1 MSKKLT
7 SASEIKAF
15 FKTGLQK
22 VFKLETSSSDAPQ
35 EKIDNSGTEA
45 APAVDSNV
53 YDDEYIDL
61 EFEED
66 LDREQTCDTCCFHR
80 QDGICLLN
88 RPKGKMKCGTF
99 EGVSCNLAKEVVLMN
114 DRLVYSKP
122 VEDEDNKQS

>member
-7 SASEIKAF
+7 SASEIKAMF
-15 FKTGLQK
+15 RSRLQK
-22 VFKLETSSSDAPQ
+22 VFNLETSSSDTPQ
-35 EKIDNSGTEA
+35 EKTQTDQDNNKASST
-45 APAVDSNV
+45 VDNNV

-66 LDREQTCDTCCFHR
+66 LDREQTCDTCCFSR
-80 QDGICLLN
+80 QDGLCLLN

-99 EGVSCNLAKEVVLMN
+99 EGVSCNLAQEVVLMN

-122 VEDEDNKQS
+122 VEETND

>member
-7 SASEIKAF
+7 SASEIMASFKA
-15 FKTGLQK
+15 GLQK

-35 EKIDNSGTEA
+35 EKVQADQNNNEASPTVDN
-45 APAVDSNV
+45 NV

-80 QDGICLLN
+80 QDGLCLLN

-99 EGVSCNLAKEVVLMN
+99 EGVSCNLAQEVVLMN

-122 VEDEDNKQS
+122 VEETND